1 MTKHILDRDAF
12 AEHLDASWQTFRKRL
27 LEVYPNG
34 PSLQTVEPFPPII
47 GHTFEEALEGAPV
60 DLDSAAHA
68 VADTARQISDEVGA
82 ESKAPTDEIAV
93 RTGSISPS
101 IDSDVVRQGYS
112 GHLLQSGLRGLSE
125 EDVAAVKDRM
135 RLRLGILSPKTL
147 VSGKALLESVSAL
160 GLTRYTEEDMNEF
173 VNMLGDFVQLEFVT
187 KPERRPSQ
195 NSVTMNTM
203 LFGAQEVMEI
213 PECKLGKP
221 KWQWPSATATRDLPT
236 MRASFSL
243 KGGGER
249 VCVQPSR
256 RTTTYDVIPAQPLLD
271 IFLAQETEVH
281 RRIFGAKG
289 LNQYRAIKEIL
300 VAGDTNRL
308 VAELTFV
315 RINDLAAPPEPMHPI
330 MYLEPLVAVLIIGN
344 GIMIGFQTD
353 PNYKDWDGW
362 VYIEMAFAVCLIL
375 EVCLRMYVLG
385 CFGYWCG
392 SERLWN
398 WFDLFLMCTGLS
410 DIAIQLFDDQ
420 ESGMAGTSLLRF
432 CRLIRLVRIVKVFR
446 IKFMKDLRLMV
457 KGLLAGIR
465 TLALAFVLLFAVL
478 YVISGFTTMTI
489 GSSEITDDLELT
501 KYFDNIPNSMFTT
514 FRCFTGECVN
524 DDGRPIHSLLASRF
538 GLPFIAGYVASYML
552 VTMGIFNVILA
563 VYVDITMKAAKENDA
578 VTAEQYSRESIRV
591 ARTTR
596 ELLKKFA
603 AAYHS
608 FHEPHQN
615 HHHGSPH
622 DEHDPEAKVN
632 TSSARALYTE
642 DGMHDKIAITKDLFL
657 LIVQDRGVQKLMDD
671 LDLPHDRANLFE
683 IIDADGS
690 GTLQITE
697 LLQGLLKIRGEIS
710 KSDTVASLLAT
721 KAVFS
726 MLSELKEEQ
735 LKELKSMR
743 AEFARYLASFWKLK
757 QLPLTPEITKN
768 ASSPAKLDGPIPVL
782 GLDQVGMPSKPEAC
796 IEDVETAPPVA

>member
-12 AEHLDASWQTFRKRL
+12 AEHLDASWQTFRRQL
-27 LEVYPNG
+27 LDVYPNG
-34 PSLQTVEPFPPII
+34 PSLEPLPPII
-47 GHTFEEALEGAPV
+47 GHTFEEVFEATPV
-60 DLDSAAHA
+60 DLDSAAYA
-68 VADTARQISDEVGA
+68 AAIDAARQISA
-82 ESKAPTDEIAV
+82 ESKATAEEIAV

-101 IDSDVVRQGYS
+101 IDSDIVRQGHS

-125 EDVAAVKDRM
+125 EDAAAVKDRL
-135 RLRLGILSPKTL
+135 RLRLGILSPKAL
-147 VSGKALLESVSAL
+147 VSGKALLECVSAL
-160 GLTRYTEEDMNEF
+160 GLTRYTEEEMNEF

-195 NSVTMNTM
+195 SPVTMNTM
-203 LFGAQEVMEI
+203 LFGAQEVMET
-213 PECKLGKP
+213 ESKLGKP
-221 KWQWPSATATRDLPT
+221 KWQWPAATATRDLPT
-236 MRASFSL
+236 MRASLSL
-243 KGGGER
+243 KGGVER
-249 VCVQPSR
+249 VSVQPSR
-256 RTTTYDVIPAQPLLD
+256 RVAHNVIPAQPLLD
-271 IFLAQETEVH
+271 IFLSQETEVH
-281 RRIFGAKG
+281 KRIFGARG
-289 LNQYRAIKEIL
+289 LNQYRAMKEIL
-300 VAGDTNRL
+300 LAGDTNRL

-330 MYLEPLVAVLIIGN
+330 MYLEPLVAILIIGN

-353 PNYKDWDGW
+353 PGYKDWNGW
-362 VYIEMAFAVCLIL
+362 VYIEMAFAICLIL

-398 WFDLFLMCTGLS
+398 WFDLFLMCTGIS

-446 IKFMKDLRLMV
+446 IKVMKDLRLMV

-465 TLALAFVLLFAVL
+465 TLALAFILLFAVL
-478 YVISGFTTMTI
+478 YVISGFATMTI
-489 GSSEITDDLELT
+489 GSSDITVDLGLNQ
-501 KYFDNIPNSMFTT
+501 YFNNIPNSMFTA
-514 FRCFTGECVN
+514 FRCFTGECVS

-538 GLPFIAGYVASYML
+538 GVLFKAGYVASYML

-608 FHEPHQN
+608 FHEPHRN
-615 HHHGSPH
+615 HHHGSPN

-632 TSSARALYTE
+632 TSSARAMYAE

-735 LKELKSMR
+735 LKELKSLR
-743 AEFARYLASFWKLK
+743 AEFAGCLASLWKPK
-757 QLPLTPEITKN
+757 QLPVAPELINT
-768 ASSPAKLDGPIPVL
+768 ASSLAKLDSPSPAL

-796 IEDVETAPPVA
+796 IEDVETAPPFA

>member
-1 MTKHILDRDAF
+1 MTTYILDRDAF
-12 AEHLDASWQTFRKRL
+12 AEHLDASWQTFRKQL
-27 LEVYPNG
+27 LDVYPNG
-34 PSLQTVEPFPPII
+34 PSLQTVEPLPPII
-47 GHTFEEALEGAPV
+47 GHAFEEAFEATPV
-60 DLDSAAHA
+60 DLDSAAYA
-68 VADTARQISDEVGA
+68 AAIDAARQITD
-82 ESKAPTDEIAV
+82 ESKASAGEIAV
-93 RTGSISPS
+93 RTGSVSPS
-101 IDSDVVRQGYS
+101 IDSDIVRQGHS

-125 EDVAAVKDRM
+125 EEAAAVKDRL

-147 VSGKALLESVSAL
+147 ISGKALLESVSAL

-173 VNMLGDFVQLEFVT
+173 VNILGDFVQLEFVT
-187 KPERRPSQ
+187 KLERRPSQ
-195 NSVTMNTM
+195 GPTMNTM
-203 LFGAQEVMEI
+203 LFGAQEVMDTS
-213 PECKLGKP
+213 ECKLGKP
-221 KWQWPSATATRDLPT
+221 KWQWPAATATRDLPT
-236 MRASFSL
+236 MRASLSL

-249 VCVQPSR
+249 VCNQPSR
-256 RTTTYDVIPAQPLLD
+256 RVEYNVIPAQPLLD

-281 RRIFGAKG
+281 KRIFGAKG

-300 VAGDTNRL
+300 LAGDTNRL

-330 MYLEPLVAVLIIGN
+330 MYLEPLVAILIIGN

-353 PNYKDWDGW
+353 PNYKDWNGW

-375 EVCLRMYVLG
+375 EVCLRMFVLG

-420 ESGMAGTSLLRF
+420 ESGIAGTSLLRF

-478 YVISGFTTMTI
+478 YVISGFATMTI
-489 GSSEITDDLELT
+489 GSSETTVDLGLSP
-501 KYFDNIPNSMFTT
+501 YFDNIPNSMFTA
-514 FRCFTGECVN
+514 FRCFTGECVSN
-524 DDGRPIHSLLASRF
+524 DGRPIHSLLASRF
-538 GLPFIAGYVASYML
+538 GLLFIAGYVASYML

-615 HHHGSPH
+615 HHHGSPN

-632 TSSARALYTE
+632 TSSRAMYAE

-657 LIVQDRGVQKLMDD
+657 LIVQDRAVQKLMDD

-735 LKELKSMR
+735 LLELKSLR
-743 AEFARYLASFWKLK
+743 AEFARCLASLWTLK
-757 QLPLTPEITKN
+757 QLPVAPALVNT
-768 ASSPAKLDGPIPVL
+768 ASSPAKPDSPIPVL

-796 IEDVETAPPVA
+796 IEDVETAPPFA